1 MAKNIVVERG
11 DNARPDS
18 AHVMGKQTVVWR
30 HEDDEKITIDFKT
43 LGNVPF
49 SDWNSYTK
57 KTGAEVTGTVNTG
70 IEPGRKFK
78 YKAKQAHKVIKP
90 GANSPELIVD
100 GGVTNGLK
108 KKGATKTARKAA
120 KKR

>member
-1 MAKNIVVERG
+1 MGKNIVVERG

-30 HEDDEKITIDFKT
+30 HEDDLQITITFK
-43 LGNVPF
+43 NPNDVPF
-49 SDWNSYTK
+49 SDWSSHT
-57 KTGAEVTGTVNTG
+57 KTGSEVTGTVKTG
-70 IEPGRKFK
+70 IEPGHKFK
-78 YKAKQAHKVIKP
+78 YKAKQAKRAIKP
-90 GANSPELIVD
+90 RANSPELIVD